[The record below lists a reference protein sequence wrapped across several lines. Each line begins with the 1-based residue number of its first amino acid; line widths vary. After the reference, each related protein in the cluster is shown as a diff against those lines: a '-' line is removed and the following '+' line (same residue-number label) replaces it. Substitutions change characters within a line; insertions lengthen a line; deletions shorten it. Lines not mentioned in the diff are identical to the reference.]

1 MEVLDHDFPL
11 PELGKAISYG
21 VYDVGR
27 NSGFV
32 SVGVSHDTAQFA
44 ANAIWLWWEQIGKDV
59 YPEATRLLITADGG
73 GSNSYRSRLWK
84 TELQS
89 LSNRTGLEIEVH
101 HYPSGCSKWN
111 KVEHRLFSQISKN
124 WRGRPL
130 VSLETVVNL
139 IGSTTTETGLSVRCV
154 NDLAAYECGIK
165 VYYSPGGGQI

>member
-1 MEVLDHDFPL
+1 M
-11 PELGKAISYG
+11 
-21 VYDVGR
+21 
-27 NSGFV
+27 
-32 SVGVSHDTAQFA
+32 
-44 ANAIWLWWEQIGKDV
+44 GKDV

-101 HYPSGCSKWN
+101 HYPAGCSKWN

-139 IGSTTTETGLSVRCV
+139 IGSTTTETGLSVWCV

-165 VYYSPGGGQI
+165 VADEEMDDLHLLHFQFHGEWNYIIKPQLA